1 MSKLITFLFIECII
15 SVIALSEFSEEKK
28 DKIIHDFIEYLN
40 NLPSHPYVYDEG
52 VLEKAVRLDPN
63 DDIIHIE
70 AMLRG
75 GNEDFQYGKKS
86 VKCSANIRDFLEGSI
101 SIENQPVCQEVED
114 VTAINTYNP
123 NSDEMTEQSPILLD
137 NEEETEGVIS
147 GEQFIAVPRRHNV
160 PCTGCTDHV
169 NPEAAG
175 VRELAEL
182 AINHL
187 HKHDPAAKH
196 ILKTIVDIERQ
207 VQVVSGIKYTLILKI
222 DFDKCP
228 LAEGEPCYENR
239 ACKIS
244 ILEKTWIKY
253 TDGTKYRAIT
263 ANNCTEQ
270 WLFGDDGEIVTATNG
285 TRKLKLKLK
294 IKVSDG
300 NHKATTDKFND
311 VPFLQ
316 EEVINAQHDLKLETQ
331 LPQDKVLSENEV
343 KNIED
348 QIIPHHRV
356 ETLKNVVHTHPNYYE
371 TDDSKPA
378 ISSSLTKEKNN
389 ENPYHT
395 ANPSQSVDKTYL
407 SEEKKQ
413 AIDDLFNIL
422 NSAGFN
428 SPDDTPR
435 TKRSY
440 DSDLKM
446 LAVIEKLYKLKKNI
460 KNADFIYSLAQNMVD
475 YLNEMDIETKNRKL
489 KEVVTAEE
497 EIVNYQHFYYIQ
509 ARVVVPCNEVE
520 CENIDGKSKICN
532 GIIELTQTE
541 AIQILTTFCY
551 DDQKL
556 ISNVGKIFQVP
567 LDDILLKHMIN
578 KAIKQVESDLTN
590 QNAILVKQVLDATTR
605 KEAGIITKII
615 VEIVFTNCNKSVS
628 YKRRHNCTIIENMGS
643 EICEINII
651 ERHWIKETKITHS
664 CKNRGIEETFTNINN
679 QGFKNL
685 QDSTVTGMLN
695 QALRF
700 LEINSKRNNKQRIIN
715 IDNITTQLFAGLLTK
730 INFTVG
736 YTECKEDL
744 ENDVDIESCK
754 LLHNEPIRRCQLV
767 VWDRPWLED
776 GKQLN
781 VTCANDDNVLE
792 ARKKRSLNFVGGEL
806 EKNPDDPK
814 YLLLAEES
822 LAQFLLNT
830 GNNITHN
837 VLRVDHV
844 TVQVV
849 SGVLTSIKFTV
860 SPTES
865 PKTVIHCSSRIWEK
879 VWMNFKEITNIT
891 CYNEASPKEKRHI
904 PGGES
909 AKDLNDPRFLTL
921 ARESL
926 NKYVQSS
933 GSSKHHKLL
942 NIKKVTTQVVSGTMT
957 RIDFEA
963 APTNCVLQAVAEESS
978 SDCKIDGDIMKC
990 HAEIWEK
997 PWLSKKDIKIH
1008 CNIKESSR
1016 EKRDTLAGGESD
1028 EDPNDPRFLTLARES
1043 LNKYVQSSGSSKHHK
1058 LLNIKKVTTQV
1069 VSGTMTRIDFEA
1081 APTNCVLQAVAEE
1094 SSSDCKIDGDI
1105 MKCHAEIWE
1114 QPWLSKKDIKIH
1126 CNIKESSREK
1136 RDTLAGGE
1144 SDEDPNDPR
1153 FLTLARESLNKYV
1166 QSSGSSKHHKLL
1178 NIKKVTTQ
1186 VVSGTMTRID
1196 FEAAPTNCV
1205 LQAVAEESSS
1215 DCKIDGDIMKCHA
1228 EIWEQPWL
1236 SKKDIKIHCNIKESS
1251 REKRDTLAGGE
1262 SDEDPNDPRFLPLA
1276 RESLNKYVQSSG
1288 SSKHHKLLNIK
1299 KVTTQ
1304 VVSGTMTRIDFEAA
1318 PTNCVLQAVAEESSS
1333 DCKIDGDIMKC
1344 HAEIWEQPWLSKK
1357 DIKIHCNIKESS
1369 RKKREALLGGASDE
1383 DPNDPR
1389 FLTLA
1394 RESLNKYVQSS
1405 GSSKHHK
1412 LLNIKKVT
1420 TQVVS
1425 GTMTR
1430 IDFEAAPTNCVL
1442 QAVAEESS
1450 SDCKIDGDIMKCH
1463 AEIWEQPWLSKK
1475 DIKIHCNIK
1484 ESSRKKREALLGGA
1498 SDEDPNDPRFLTL
1511 ARESLNKYVQSSGSS
1526 KHHKLLNI
1534 KKVTTQV
1541 VSGTMTRIDFE
1552 AAPTNCVLQAVAEE
1566 SSSDCKIDGDIMK
1579 CHAEI
1584 WEQPWLSKKDI
1595 KIHCNIKESS
1605 REKRD
1610 TLAGG
1615 ESDEDP
1621 NDPRFLTLARESLN
1635 KYVQS
1640 SGSSKHHK
1648 LLNIKKVTTQVV
1660 SGTMTRIDFEAA
1672 PTNCVLQAVAEES
1685 SSDCKIDGDIMKCHA
1700 EIWEKPWL
1708 SKKDIKIHC
1717 NIKESSR
1724 EKRDTLAGGESD
1736 EDPNDPRFLTLAR
1749 ESLNKYVQSSGS
1761 SKHHKLLNIKK
1772 VTTQVVSGTMT
1783 RIDFE
1788 AAPTNCV
1795 LQAVAEE
1802 SSSDCKIDGDIMK
1815 CHAEIWEQPWLSKK
1829 DIKIHCNIKESS
1841 REKRDTLAGGESDE
1855 DPNDPRFL
1863 TLARESLNK
1872 YVQSSGSSKHHK
1884 LLNIKKV
1891 TTQVVSG
1898 TMTRIDFEAAP
1909 TNCELQAVAE
1919 ESSSDCKV
1927 EGAVMKC
1934 HAEIW
1939 EQPWLSKKD
1948 IKIHCNIKESS
1959 RKKREALLGG
1969 ASDEDPNDPRF
1980 LTLARESLNKYVQS
1994 SGSSKH
2000 HKLLN
2005 IKKVT
2010 TQVVSGTM
2018 TRIDFEAAPTNCVL
2032 QAVAEESSSDCKIDG
2047 DIMKCHAEIWE
2058 QPWLSKKD
2066 IKIHCNIKE
2075 SSRKKREAL
2084 LGGASDEDP
2093 NDPRFLTLARESL
2106 NKYVQSS
2113 GSSKHHKLLN
2123 IKKVT
2128 TQVVSGTMT
2137 RIDFE
2142 AAPTNCVLQAVA
2154 EESSSDCKI
2163 DGDIM
2168 KCHAEIWEQPWL
2180 SKKDIKIHCNIKE
2193 SSRKKREAL
2202 LGGASDEDPNDPRF
2216 LTLARE
2222 SLNKYVQSSGSSKH
2236 HKLLNIKKVTTQVVS
2251 GTMTRIDFEAAP
2263 TNCVLQAVAE
2273 ESSSD
2278 CKIDGDIMKCHAEI
2292 WEKPWLSK
2300 KDIKIHCNIKESS
2313 REKRDTLAGGESDE
2327 DPNDPRFLTLAR
2339 ESLNKYVQ
2347 SSGSSKHHKLLN
2359 IKKVTTQVVSGTM
2372 TRIDFE
2378 AAPTNCV
2385 LQAVAEESSSDCK
2398 IDGDIMKCHAEIWE
2412 QPWLSKKDIKIHC
2425 NIKESSRKKREALL
2439 GGASDEDP
2447 NDPRFLTLA
2456 RESLNKY
2463 VQSSG
2468 SSKHHKLLNI
2478 KKVTTQVVSGT
2489 MTRIDFEAAPTNCVL
2504 QAVAEESSSDC
2515 KIDGDIMKCHAEIW
2529 EQPWLSKKDIKIHCN
2544 IKESSRKKREALLGG
2559 ASDEDPNDPRFLTLA
2574 RESLNKYVQSSG
2586 SSKHHKLLNIKKVTT
2601 QVVSGTM
2608 TRIDFEAAPT
2618 NCVLQAVA
2626 EESSSDCKIDGDI
2639 MKCHAEIWEKP
2650 WLSKK
2655 DIKIHCNIKE
2665 SSREKRDTLAGGES
2679 DEDPNDPRFLTLAR
2693 ESLNKYVQS
2702 SGSSKH
2708 HKLLNIKKVTTQV
2721 VSGTMT
2727 RIDFEAAPTNCVL
2740 QAVAEE
2746 SSSDCKIDGD
2756 IMKCHAEIW
2765 EQPWLS
2771 KKDIKIHCNI
2781 KESSR
2786 KKREALLGGASDEDP
2801 NDPRF
2806 LTLARESLNKYVQS
2820 SGSSKHHKLL
2830 NIKKVTTQVVSGTM
2844 TRIDFE
2850 AAPTNCVLQAVA
2862 EESSSD
2868 CKIDG
2873 DIMKCH
2879 AEIWEKPWLSKKD
2892 IKIHCNIKESSRE
2905 KRDTLAGGESDEDP
2919 NDPRF
2924 LTLARESLNKYVQ
2937 SSGSS
2942 KHHKLLNIK
2951 KVTTQVVSGTMT
2963 RIDFEAAPTNCV
2975 LQAVA
2980 EESSSDCKIDG
2991 DIMKC
2996 HAEIWEQPWL
3006 SKKDIKIHCNIK
3018 ESSREKRDTL
3028 AGGESDEDPNDPRF
3042 LTLARESLNK
3052 YVQSSGSSKHHKLL
3066 NIKKVTTQV
3075 VSGTMTRIDFE
3086 AAPTNCEL
3094 QAVAEE
3100 SSSDC
3105 KVEGAVMKCH
3115 AEIWEQPWLS
3125 KKDIKIH
3132 CNIKESSRNKRENLE
3147 GGDSENDPNFFQSSQ
3162 DILSLSKLQ
3171 QTRTKRQA
3179 EEDYVD
3185 DDTKFYFA
3193 SRAVQHL
3200 NDNSNTNN
3208 LQKLI
3213 TIHAFQS
3220 KTVMHENIIRMYI
3233 ETAHTYCLRHQD
3245 EADLADCEEL
3255 SGMFH
3260 KICFV
3265 KILSSPDDELI
3276 VHSIN
3281 VICNDEKSFSTIT
3294 GISIKDLIV
3303 ASITELESSPKIK
3316 NKIVPHG
3323 EPHFIPRLDFQVPI
3337 KLSFLIAFTNCSKD
3351 VEFDIF
3357 SLQMINDLQTP
3368 CSVDSVRPSKSC
3380 TSYIWT
3386 TAKTNKI
3393 KRLKV
3398 KCSLPHM
3405 MRKRRSLDVSNAT
3418 SDEVTIHNLVKESI
3432 EKLEMMSQHKYKQRL
3447 LQINDYSSKIT
3458 SGRVTTINFDV
3469 GYTSCLKYEAI
3480 ENITNCQFLDHLP
3493 RRRCISTVWQRL
3505 WLDNGNNIEVNCQD
3519 DETPLEAH
3527 VEFENPE
3534 QAMQMAKEAVKHIE
3548 AKYPHPRRQ
3557 KVVRIFSLEKQTI
3570 AGIHYRMKIEIGNT
3584 NCLALS
3590 LNDTCNLVSN
3600 MGDNR
3605 FCRVNVWIRPW
3616 TDHPPNYRV
3625 SCDYEEGVNTEIY
3638 VHLQAEQLFFDF
3650 ITTYRPEYIND
3661 HTEMA
3666 KRFEIFK
3673 NNVKRIHELNV
3684 NERGTARYAVTKF
3697 TDLSYEEFSN
3707 KYLGLKPGLRDQ
3719 NQIPFRM
3726 AEIPDVKIP
3735 DKFDW
3740 RSFGAVTEVKNQGSC
3755 GSCWAFSVTGNV
3767 EGQWKI
3773 KTGELVSLSEQELV
3787 DCDKLDE
3794 GCNGGLPDNAYRAI
3808 EQLGGLEA
3816 ENDYPYEGVD
3826 DKCLYNKTLSRVHI
3840 SGAFNIS
3847 SNETDMAKWLTQNG
3861 PISIG
3866 INANAMQF
3874 YVGGVS
3880 HPWRML
3886 CSPTNLDHGVLIV
3899 GYGVKNYPLF
3909 HKRLPYWIVKNSWG
3923 TLWGEQGYYRVYR
3936 GDGTCGLNLMA
3947 SSSIV

>member
-182 AINHL
+182 AIKHL
-187 HKHDPAAKH
+187 DKHDPAAKH

-239 ACKIS
+239 GCKIS

-700 LEINSKRNNKQRIIN
+700 LEINSKRNNKQRIISIN
-715 IDNITTQLFAGLLTK
+715 NITTQLFAGLLTK

-990 HAEIWEK
+990 HAEIWEH

-1016 EKRDTLAGGESD
+1016 EKRDTLAGGESDEDPNDPRFLTLARESLNKYVQSSGSSKHHKLLNIKKVTTQVVSGTMTRIDFEAAPTNCVLQAVAEESSSDCKIDGKKRETLSGGESD

-1153 FLTLARESLNKYV
+1153 FLT
-1166 QSSGSSKHHKLL
+1166 
-1178 NIKKVTTQ
+1178 
-1186 VVSGTMTRID
+1186 
-1196 FEAAPTNCV
+1196 
-1205 LQAVAEESSS
+1205 
-1215 DCKIDGDIMKCHA
+1215 
-1228 EIWEQPWL
+1228 
-1236 SKKDIKIHCNIKESS
+1236 
-1251 REKRDTLAGGE
+1251 
-1262 SDEDPNDPRFLPLA
+1262 LA

-2075 SSRKKREAL
+2075 SSR
-2084 LGGASDEDP
+2084 
-2093 NDPRFLTLARESL
+2093 
-2106 NKYVQSS
+2106 
-2113 GSSKHHKLLN
+2113 
-2123 IKKVT
+2123 
-2128 TQVVSGTMT
+2128 
-2137 RIDFE
+2137 
-2142 AAPTNCVLQAVA
+2142 
-2154 EESSSDCKI
+2154 
-2163 DGDIM
+2163 
-2168 KCHAEIWEQPWL
+2168 
-2180 SKKDIKIHCNIKE
+2180 
-2193 SSRKKREAL
+2193 
-2202 LGGASDEDPNDPRF
+2202 
-2216 LTLARE
+2216 
-2222 SLNKYVQSSGSSKH
+2222 
-2236 HKLLNIKKVTTQVVS
+2236 
-2251 GTMTRIDFEAAP
+2251 
-2263 TNCVLQAVAE
+2263 
-2273 ESSSD
+2273 
-2278 CKIDGDIMKCHAEI
+2278 
-2292 WEKPWLSK
+2292 
-2300 KDIKIHCNIKESS
+2300 
-2313 REKRDTLAGGESDE
+2313 
-2327 DPNDPRFLTLAR
+2327 
-2339 ESLNKYVQ
+2339 
-2347 SSGSSKHHKLLN
+2347 
-2359 IKKVTTQVVSGTM
+2359 
-2372 TRIDFE
+2372 
-2378 AAPTNCV
+2378 
-2385 LQAVAEESSSDCK
+2385 
-2398 IDGDIMKCHAEIWE
+2398 
-2412 QPWLSKKDIKIHC
+2412 
-2425 NIKESSRKKREALL
+2425 
-2439 GGASDEDP
+2439 
-2447 NDPRFLTLA
+2447 
-2456 RESLNKY
+2456 
-2463 VQSSG
+2463 
-2468 SSKHHKLLNI
+2468 
-2478 KKVTTQVVSGT
+2478 
-2489 MTRIDFEAAPTNCVL
+2489 
-2504 QAVAEESSSDC
+2504 
-2515 KIDGDIMKCHAEIW
+2515 
-2529 EQPWLSKKDIKIHCN
+2529 
-2544 IKESSRKKREALLGG
+2544 
-2559 ASDEDPNDPRFLTLA
+2559 
-2574 RESLNKYVQSSG
+2574 
-2586 SSKHHKLLNIKKVTT
+2586 
-2601 QVVSGTM
+2601 
-2608 TRIDFEAAPT
+2608 
-2618 NCVLQAVA
+2618 
-2626 EESSSDCKIDGDI
+2626 
-2639 MKCHAEIWEKP
+2639 
-2650 WLSKK
+2650 
-2655 DIKIHCNIKE
+2655 
-2665 SSREKRDTLAGGES
+2665 
-2679 DEDPNDPRFLTLAR
+2679 
-2693 ESLNKYVQS
+2693 
-2702 SGSSKH
+2702 
-2708 HKLLNIKKVTTQV
+2708 
-2721 VSGTMT
+2721 
-2727 RIDFEAAPTNCVL
+2727 
-2740 QAVAEE
+2740 
-2746 SSSDCKIDGD
+2746 
-2756 IMKCHAEIW
+2756 
-2765 EQPWLS
+2765 
-2771 KKDIKIHCNI
+2771 
-2781 KESSR
+2781 
-2786 KKREALLGGASDEDP
+2786 
-2801 NDPRF
+2801 
-2806 LTLARESLNKYVQS
+2806 
-2820 SGSSKHHKLL
+2820 
-2830 NIKKVTTQVVSGTM
+2830 
-2844 TRIDFE
+2844 
-2850 AAPTNCVLQAVA
+2850 
-2862 EESSSD
+2862 
-2868 CKIDG
+2868 
-2873 DIMKCH
+2873 
-2879 AEIWEKPWLSKKD
+2879 
-2892 IKIHCNIKESSRE
+2892 
-2905 KRDTLAGGESDEDP
+2905 
-2919 NDPRF
+2919 
-2924 LTLARESLNKYVQ
+2924 
-2937 SSGSS
+2937 
-2942 KHHKLLNIK
+2942 
-2951 KVTTQVVSGTMT
+2951 
-2963 RIDFEAAPTNCV
+2963 
-2975 LQAVA
+2975 
-2980 EESSSDCKIDG
+2980 
-2991 DIMKC
+2991 
-2996 HAEIWEQPWL
+2996 
-3006 SKKDIKIHCNIK
+3006 
-3018 ESSREKRDTL
+3018 EKRDTL

-3605 FCRVNVWIRPW
+3605 FCRVNIWIRPW

-3840 SGAFNIS
+3840 SGALNIS

-3899 GYGVKNYPLF
+3899 GYGVKDYPLF